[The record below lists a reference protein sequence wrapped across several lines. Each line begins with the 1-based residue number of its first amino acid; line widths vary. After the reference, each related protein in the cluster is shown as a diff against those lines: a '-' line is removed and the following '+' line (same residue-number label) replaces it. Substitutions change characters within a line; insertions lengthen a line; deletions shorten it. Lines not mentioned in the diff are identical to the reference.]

1 MFRALL
7 AFACLALNL
16 SVVQAQGISPQERA
30 RVESIIRDYLLKNPE
45 ILQEVMAELEKK
57 QATAQEEA
65 RKSILIEQRDA
76 LFRPANEIVLGNPN
90 GDITL
95 VEFFDYN
102 CGYCKRALS
111 DLGEMIKSDSK
122 LRVVLLDYPV
132 LGPGSVEASQV
143 AVAAKMQLTP
153 AKFFDFHTRLL
164 MGRGQANKA
173 RALEV
178 AREVGLD
185 MARLEKDMADPK
197 VQQTIRE
204 IAMMGEKLKI
214 TGTPSYVVGTDVVE
228 GAVGAAALRQAIA
241 QARESC
247 KKAAM
252 SC

>member
-1 MFRALL
+1 MRRFLLSL
-7 AFACLALNL
+7 AFLALSL
-16 SVVQAQGISPQERA
+16 PMVQAQGISPQERA

-45 ILQEVMAELEKK
+45 ILHEVMAELEKK
-57 QATAQEEA
+57 QASAQEAA
-65 RKSILIEQRDA
+65 RRSILVEQRDA

-111 DLGEMIKSDSK
+111 DLGELIKSDSK

-143 AVAAKMQLTP
+143 AVAAKQQLTP
-153 AKFFDFHTRLL
+153 AKFLDFHTRLL

-185 MARLEKDMADPK
+185 LARLEKDMADPK
-197 VQQTIRE
+197 VQQTLQNTAAI
-204 IAMMGEKLKI
+204 GEKLKI

-228 GAVGAAALRQAIA
+228 GAVGAASLREAVA

-247 KKAAM
+247 RKQAL